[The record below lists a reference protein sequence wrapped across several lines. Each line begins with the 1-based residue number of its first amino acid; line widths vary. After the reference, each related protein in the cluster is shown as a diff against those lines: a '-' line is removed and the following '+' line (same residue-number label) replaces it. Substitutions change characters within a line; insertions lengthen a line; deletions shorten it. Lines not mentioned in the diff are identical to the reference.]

1 MSAQKYRDLKRQME
15 NVSDTAVALV
25 LLADEVAEL
34 TKVVKNKIVAFDG
47 EQVGLIRESFKEI
60 AISLHGVGQMVENS
74 QQ

>member
-1 MSAQKYRDLKRQME
+1 ME

-47 EQVGLIRESFKEI
+47 EQVGLIRKSFKEI
-60 AISLHGVGQMVENS
+60 ATSLHGVGQMVENS
-74 QQ
+74 SK